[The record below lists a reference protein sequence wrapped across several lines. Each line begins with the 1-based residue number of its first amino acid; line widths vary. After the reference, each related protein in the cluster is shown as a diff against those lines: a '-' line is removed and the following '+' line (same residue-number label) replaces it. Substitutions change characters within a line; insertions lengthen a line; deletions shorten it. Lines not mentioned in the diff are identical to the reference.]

1 MAHLTLG
8 LLGPFEARLA
18 SGEVLAIRTR
28 KAQALTAFLSLPLG
42 QRHSRG
48 ALATLLW
55 GEMLETQA
63 RGNLRQTLFNLRKN
77 LGPAAPA
84 LCATSETVSLDPAT
98 VDVDVAAFAKLVDDG
113 TPDSLGR
120 AAALYRGEL
129 LAGVTFEEEAFEQWL
144 TGARERLREL
154 AIEGFTKLVR
164 YRRETGSL
172 EGAIRIGRQL
182 VALDPVEES
191 GHRMLMRLYAEAGRR
206 SAALR
211 QYQDCVTQ
219 LQRDLGVEPE
229 AATRELYQQILTQKI
244 LARPALAPSGHFI
257 VSGPTSPQSLD
268 SAADRRHAE
277 TTIVG
282 REAELA
288 KLREAL
294 ARAAIGEG
302 GLVALVGEGGVGKS
316 RVIEELIARA
326 AHPGLRV
333 LLGHAHQTEQILPF
347 GPWVD
352 ALRTGRLEER
362 LHIAEEIG
370 LAWRAELTRLLPEL
384 APPDAKGQT
393 GMPDYLRLFESV
405 LRFLVAST
413 RDRTLLLI
421 LEDLH
426 WADEMSQRLLAF
438 LGRRVQSERVL
449 VIVTVRDEELDDAPI
464 LRHALEDLSR
474 ARHLTSLE
482 LPRLS
487 QPETIALVRVL
498 APTSNVATALD
509 RLAEQVW
516 LASEG
521 NPLMAVETM
530 RAVHERVTSG
540 GSPVPDRIREIL
552 SRRFEKLGETSH
564 ALLATAAVVGRR
576 SDFELL
582 RKASGLDEDSAA
594 SGGEELVRRRI
605 LTAVGENLDFT
616 HDRIREV
623 VYAELPAWRR
633 KQLHRRVAEAIE
645 ESHGGRQDECAE
657 ALAIHYREAEA
668 WQRAAL
674 YLHRAGNR
682 AVARSAYRAA
692 VRYFDDAIA
701 ALGRLPDCTETR
713 ELAVVVR
720 LDLRNALVPLGETE
734 RIAERLRE
742 AETIALVDRDR
753 RRLGWISAYMAAVL
767 WRRGDYEQA
776 GSSGR
781 RALELARACGD
792 AALDAEASFYLG
804 MVHFS
809 LAEYGRSL
817 ELLRKNLRF
826 APADAQGH
834 AGFVLHSATARLFS
848 VLCHAEQ
855 GRFAEGQ
862 ELGEEAVRIAEAA
875 NQPFFIVVSLM
886 AIGELHLAKGE
897 FPESIAALER
907 AHRLCETSDVPFG
920 LPWVSG
926 ALGYV
931 YALSDRRNAGIA
943 MLEQALAHAAAA
955 GLAVRDALYLARWSD
970 ACLASGRL
978 DEALALFER
987 ALALAR
993 ERGEHGVEAFALRV
1007 RGDIAAH
1014 EEALDLGEAEHRY
1027 RQSLELAESLG
1038 MRPLVARCRF
1048 GLGTVYLRKSD
1059 RRGARQQFAASAD
1072 LFRELGMMFWWRAAQ
1087 TGFAK
1092 R

>member
-1 MAHLTLG
+1 MTHLTLG

-48 ALATLLW
+48 ELATMLW
-55 GEMLETQA
+55 GEMLDSQA
-63 RGNLRQTLFNLRKN
+63 RGNLRQALFSLRKN

-84 LCATSETVSLDPAT
+84 LCATSETVSLDPT
-98 VDVDVAAFAKLVDDG
+98 TVEVDVEAFAKLVADG
-113 TPDSLGR
+113 TPDSLER

-129 LAGVTFEEEAFEQWL
+129 LAGVTFEEEAFERWL

-172 EGAIRIGRQL
+172 AAAMRIGRQL
-182 VALDPVEES
+182 VAIDPVEES
-191 GHRMLMRLYAEAGRR
+191 GHRTLMRLYAEAGRR

-219 LQRDLGVEPE
+219 LERELGVEPE
-229 AATRELYQQILTQKI
+229 AATKELYQQILTQKFP
-244 LARPALAPSGHFI
+244 ARPALAPSGHSI

-268 SAADRRHAE
+268 SAAERQHAE

-294 ARAAIGEG
+294 TRAAIGKG
-302 GLVALVGEGGVGKS
+302 GLVALVGEAGVGKS
-316 RVIEELIARA
+316 RVVEELIARA

-333 LLGHAHQTEQILPF
+333 LLGHAYETEQILPF

-352 ALRTGRLEER
+352 ALRTGQLEER
-362 LHIAEEIG
+362 SQIAQEIG
-370 LAWRAELTRLLPEL
+370 FAWRAELARLLPEL
-384 APPDAKGQT
+384 APPDARTPT

-438 LGRRVQSERVL
+438 LARRVRSQRVL
-449 VIVTVRDEELDDAPI
+449 AIVTARDEELDDAPV
-464 LRHALEDLSR
+464 LRHTLEELSR
-474 ARHLTSLE
+474 GRYMTSLE
-482 LPRLS
+482 LRRLS
-487 QPETIALVRVL
+487 RPETIALVRALTPTPNGADLDGL
-498 APTSNVATALD
+498 AG
-509 RLAEQVW
+509 QVW

-521 NPLMAVETM
+521 NPLVAVETL
-530 RAVHERVTSG
+530 RALRDRVTSS
-540 GSPVPDRIREIL
+540 GSPVPDRIRDML
-552 SRRFEKLGETSH
+552 SRRFEKLGETSR
-564 ALLATAAVVGRR
+564 ALLATAAIVGRR
-576 SDFELL
+576 VDFELL

-594 SGGEELVRRRI
+594 SGAEELVRRRV

-623 VYAELPAWRR
+623 VYTELPAWRR

-645 ESHGGRQDECAE
+645 EKHGGRQDEFTE

-668 WQRAAL
+668 WQQAAL

-701 ALGRLPDCTETR
+701 ALDRVPDCAETR

-720 LDLRNALVPLGETE
+720 LDLRNALVPLGETG

-742 AETIALVDRDR
+742 AEAIALVDRDR
-753 RRLGWISAYMAAVL
+753 RRLGWISAYTAAVL

-776 GSSGR
+776 ASSGR
-781 RALELARACGD
+781 RALELARGGGD
-792 AALDAEASFYLG
+792 AALEAEASFYLG

-817 ELLRKNLRF
+817 ELFRKNLRF
-826 APADAQGH
+826 ASADAQGH

-855 GRFAEGQ
+855 GGFADGV
-862 ELGEEAVRIAEAA
+862 ELGEQAVRIAEAA
-875 NQPFFIVVSLM
+875 NQVFFIVVSLM
-886 AIGELHLAKGE
+886 AIGELNLAKGE
-897 FPESIAALER
+897 FRESIAALER

-926 ALGYV
+926 ALGYA
-931 YALSDRRNAGIA
+931 YALSGRCDEGIA
-943 MLEQALAHAAAA
+943 MLEQALAHAAAV
-955 GLAVRDALYLARWSD
+955 GLAVRDALYLARWSE

-978 DEALALFER
+978 DEALALSER

-993 ERGEHGVEAFALRV
+993 ERGERGVEAFALRIS
-1007 RGDIAAH
+1007 GDIAAH
-1014 EEALDLGEAEHRY
+1014 EEALDLGNAERRY

-1059 RRGARQQFAASAD
+1059 RRAARQQFAVSAD
-1072 LFRELGMMFWWRAAQ
+1072 LFRELAMTFWGRAAQ
-1087 TGFAK
+1087 K
-1092 R
+1092 RLTER